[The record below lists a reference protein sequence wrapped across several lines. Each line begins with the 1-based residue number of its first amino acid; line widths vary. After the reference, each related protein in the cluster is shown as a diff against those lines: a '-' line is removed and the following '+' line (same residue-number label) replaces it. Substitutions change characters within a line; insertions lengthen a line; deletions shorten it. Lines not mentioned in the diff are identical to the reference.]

1 MGRTPSLPSPQP
13 QTSPPRDRE
22 AGVSHG
28 SGGLTFGWFLTLP
41 LLILG
46 HSSWMLSPCPVF
58 HELSLSPQCSPV
70 DCGEGRCREPWGR
83 ASPPPCYPRTHPPRP
98 RAFAHPNRDPLPRVC
113 LGAAQ
118 VSPTPSSRGGV
129 PSPQRHD
136 LAACAGSQRERSLT
150 PASTNPCLLLS
161 AVGFIIRICT
171 VYCASYLPL
180 SA

>member
-1 MGRTPSLPSPQP
+1 MNGGPQQPRCWRGGLRRKVGRTPSLPSPQP

-83 ASPPPCYPRTHPPRP
+83 ASPPPATHAPTHPGPELLHTP
-98 RAFAHPNRDPLPRVC
+98 TDTLCPGSVWEQPKSPPPLQAGEGSPAPSDMTSLRAQ
-113 LGAAQ
+113 GAS
-118 VSPTPSSRGGV
+118 VS
-129 PSPQRHD
+129 
-136 LAACAGSQRERSLT
+136 AA
-150 PASTNPCLLLS
+150 
-161 AVGFIIRICT
+161 
-171 VYCASYLPL
+171 
-180 SA
+180 